1 MSDFTPIST
10 LSTPDTKTPQNS
22 QQKPKNHSKSPSFWA
37 KNPFPQSAPG
47 ANAVKGHV
55 VDNGIPLSI
64 FPISQNKLCL
74 VVCGLPARG
83 KTDISRRLARYLSF
97 FHALEVATFD
107 VAEYRRSAS
116 ANESGSGS
124 GNGSGDSTSTSSSSS
139 DSDSGSRQRLS
150 RLPVFDESNHDFREG
165 CYDDALNGMREFLS
179 THEDG
184 VAILD
189 AVCTTHEWRLKVK
202 TEVQKMGVK
211 LVFIEVQNNDP
222 EFLNT
227 QINLIASRSPD
238 YSDCPDI
245 AQAEA
250 DIRSRISTYEDHYE
264 PISKSHPVESKW
276 SYFTCDH
283 SRRHFIVHNVT
294 GHMPLRV
301 VNFIMNLRTTSH
313 SFYLTRHGQSEY
325 NVVGRIGG
333 DSGLSEDH
341 GMNYAR
347 KLGEFVENRV
357 KKDEYGNTVPARLF
371 TSTMRRTIETAQFIK
386 TETITVKD
394 DCDSSIE
401 HEWDQMRPRRW
412 FLLDEIFAGTC
423 DGMTYEE
430 IEEQFPEEF
439 ELRKVD
445 KLAYRYPRGES
456 YLDVIARLEPI
467 VIEMERHREPLLI
480 VGHQGI
486 LRIIYAFY
494 TGLPRSEAPYVSI
507 PLNTVIKLTPS
518 ARTCDTQRI
527 MLYRPTIHLPSDG
540 QDEVPESQR
549 PTDTSVNI
557 DPPSH

>member
-1 MSDFTPIST
+1 MSEFSPIAASSSSTSSDNSNKTSDFI
-10 LSTPDTKTPQNS
+10 TPDKIKKS
-22 QQKPKNHSKSPSFWA
+22 HSKSPSFWS

-47 ANAVKGHV
+47 ANAVKGHI

-107 VAEYRRSAS
+107 VAEFRRKKCREDGGEEA
-116 ANESGSGS
+116 
-124 GNGSGDSTSTSSSSS
+124 T
-139 DSDSGSRQRLS
+139 S
-150 RLPVFDESNHDFREG
+150 RLPLFEESNLEYREG
-165 CYDDALNGMREFLS
+165 FYDDALNEMRDFLAD
-179 THEDG
+179 HDDG

-189 AVCTTHEWRLKVK
+189 AVCPTHEWRLKVK

-211 LVFIEVQNNDP
+211 LVFIEVHNNNQ
-222 EFLNT
+222 EFLDT

-238 YSDCPDI
+238 YANCSDN
-245 AQAEA
+245 AEA
-250 DIRSRISTYEDHYE
+250 ETEIRKRIASYEEHYE
-264 PISKSHPVESKW
+264 PLGKDHEVESKW
-276 SYFTCDH
+276 SFFTCDH

-294 GHMPLRV
+294 GHMPQRV
-301 VNFIMNLRTTSH
+301 INFIMNLRTTSH

-333 DSGLSEDH
+333 DSGLSSDH
-341 GMNYAR
+341 GMNYAK
-347 KLGEFVENRV
+347 KLAAYVESHV
-357 KKDEYGNTVPARLF
+357 KKDKDGNAVPARLF

-386 TETITVKD
+386 RETITVTD
-394 DCDSSIE
+394 DCDASIE

-430 IEEQFPEEF
+430 IENKFPEEF

-518 ARTCDTQRI
+518 PRSCETQRI

-540 QDEVPESQR
+540 QDEIPESMR

>member
-1 MSDFTPIST
+1 
-10 LSTPDTKTPQNS
+10 
-22 QQKPKNHSKSPSFWA
+22 
-37 KNPFPQSAPG
+37 
-47 ANAVKGHV
+47 VKGHT

-74 VVCGLPARG
+74 CVCGLPARG
-83 KTDISRRLARYLSF
+83 KTDISRRLARYLNF

-107 VAEYRRSAS
+107 VAEYRR
-116 ANESGSGS
+116 
-124 GNGSGDSTSTSSSSS
+124 
-139 DSDSGSRQRLS
+139 QRSETS
-150 RLPVFDESNHDFREG
+150 RLPMYEAANLSHREE
-165 CYDDALNGMREFLS
+165 CYDQALADMRAFLNS
-179 THEDG
+179 HEDG

-189 AVCTTHEWRLKVK
+189 AVSTTHQWRLKIK

-211 LVFIEVQNNDP
+211 LVFIEVQNND
-222 EFLNT
+222 EDFLNS
-227 QINLIASRSPD
+227 QVKLIASRSPD
-238 YSDCPDI
+238 YKDVTDD
-245 AQAEA
+245 AVAEA
-250 DIRSRISTYEDHYE
+250 DIRARIASYEEHYE
-264 PISKSHPVESKW
+264 PLSESHPVESKW
-276 SYFTCDH
+276 SFFTCDH
-283 SRRHFIVHNVT
+283 SSRHFIVHNVT

-301 VNFIMNLRTTSH
+301 INFIMNLRTTSH

-333 DSGLSEDH
+333 DSGLSADH
-341 GMNYAR
+341 GVSYAR
-347 KLGEFVENRV
+347 KLGQFVEDHV
-357 KKDEYGNTVPARLF
+357 KRDEEGNTVPARLF

-386 TETITVKD
+386 TETVTVTD

-401 HEWDQMRPRRW
+401 HQWEQMRPRRW

-430 IEEQFPEEF
+430 IEQTHPEEF

-494 TGLPRSEAPYVSI
+494 TGLPRAEAPYVSI

-518 ARTCDTQRI
+518 ARDCATER
-527 MLYRPTIHLPSDG
+527 LLL
-540 QDEVPESQR
+540 
-549 PTDTSVNI
+549 
-557 DPPSH
+557 